1 MERPDS
7 ADIAKILERLGAG
20 DPEAAE
26 RLMPLVY
33 DELRSRARRYL
44 RRERKQHS
52 LQPTALVHEVYL
64 RLVGEARIDWRG
76 RTHFLATSALAMRRI
91 LVDHARRRNREK
103 RGGEAERVAFDEADA
118 SVDPVDVDVLALH
131 RALEKLAT
139 LNERHARI
147 VELRFFGGLTVEEV
161 AEVMGLSR
169 ATIEAGWT
177 FAKTWLKRELSEGGE
192 EPAG

>member
-1 MERPDS
+1 MEQPDQ
-7 ADIAKILERLGAG
+7 ADIVKILERLGAG

-91 LVDHARRRNREK
+91 LVDHARRRNRDK
-103 RGGEAERVAFDEADA
+103 RGGDATQVALDDADA

-131 RALEKLAT
+131 SALEKLAT

-192 EPAG
+192 EPAS